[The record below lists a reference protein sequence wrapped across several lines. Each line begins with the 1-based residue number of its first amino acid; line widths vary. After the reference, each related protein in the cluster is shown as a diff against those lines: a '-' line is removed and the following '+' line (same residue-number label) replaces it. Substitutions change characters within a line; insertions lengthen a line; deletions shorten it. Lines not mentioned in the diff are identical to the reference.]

1 MHVESNMADEESGKK
16 PQRAALYALSLR
28 RVFFSFT
35 LVDWQIAL
43 IFIPYNSI
51 HARF

>member
-1 MHVESNMADEESGKK
+1 MHVQSNMVDEESGKK
-16 PQRAALYALSLR
+16 LQKAALYALSLQR
-28 RVFFSFT
+28 IFFSFT